1 MRITLFE
8 KKGCLCYSTSQ
19 LSGTTSPFEES
30 LIAKGWRYVGNF
42 WGWNIV
48 ASKHI
53 PTMSKI
59 LTQRG

>member
-8 KKGCLCYSTSQ
+8 KEGQLCYSTSQ
-19 LSGTTSPFEES
+19 LSGTTSPNEES

-42 WGWNIV
+42 WGWNIQG
-48 ASKHI
+48 SRQI

-59 LTQRG
+59 LTQG